1 MNIFYRE
8 STKHIHTNSV
18 NINVSKEELRI
29 EIIKMKIDFVLC
41 EFNMIR

>member
-18 NINVSKEELRI
+18 NINVSKEKTQNKNYKNYKNENRFCTL
-29 EIIKMKIDFVLC
+29 
-41 EFNMIR
+41 